1 MRRTTIVLLVVA
13 LLAPLAACG
22 NSSDSGAKS
31 ADEAGGGTPGVSDD
45 SIKVGG
51 VGSVTNP
58 IGVKAGDAF
67 KGAKAYFDIVND
79 DGGVDGR
86 KIDLV
91 AQQDDSAQASRDA
104 SLVRSLVQQ
113 EDVFAVVP
121 VATLAF
127 SGAKFLADEG
137 VPTFGWNINTEWE
150 GPKNLFGEKG
160 SYLCFDCGSPFLP
173 YLAHQAG
180 LSKAGIIAYT
190 AAQSAACA
198 DGQSK
203 SYERFG
209 QEAGVQLAFQDKS
222 LGFGFTP
229 GTLDADIQA
238 LRDKGVQF
246 LGTCIDGAGSGRLG
260 EAIQRANLDIVQ
272 YLPNGYDPDIVKQF
286 GSVLEGSY
294 VSSFTFPFE
303 AEDPPKGMQ
312 QYKKAMAD
320 TGTDVNELSLAGW
333 ISADQFVAGLRAVAD
348 SGKDLTRQSLIDAV
362 NAMHDYD
369 AGGIL
374 SGNDWRIAHDK
385 LGDEVC
391 QAYLKIEGGK
401 FVPTLG
407 QPGKP
412 FICFQPDHPNFDA
425 PTIRG

>member
-1 MRRTTIVLLVVA
+1 MRRTTLTVLVVML
-13 LLAPLAACG
+13 LLAAACG
-22 NSSDSGAKS
+22 NSNDKGSGS
-31 ADEAGGGTPGVSDD
+31 ANEAGGGTPGVSKDT
-45 SIKVGG
+45 IKVGG

-58 IGVKAGDAF
+58 IGVKAGDAL
-67 KGAKAYFDIVND
+67 KGAKVYFDLLNKE
-79 DGGVDGR
+79 GGVDGR

-91 AQQDDSAQASRDA
+91 AQEDDSAQASRNA
-104 SLVRSLVQQ
+104 SLVRNLVQQ
-113 EDVFAVVP
+113 QDVFAVVP

-127 SGAKFLADEG
+127 SGAKFLADQN

-160 SYLCFDCGSPFLP
+160 SFLCFDCGSTTLPF
-173 YLAHQAG
+173 LAHQAG

-198 DGQSK
+198 TGQSK
-203 SYERFG
+203 SYEKFG
-209 QEAGVQLAFQDKS
+209 QQAGVSLEFQDKS

-229 GTLDADIQA
+229 GALDADISA
-238 LRDKGVQF
+238 MRDKGVQF

-260 EAIQRANLDIVQ
+260 EAIQRAKLNIIQ

-294 VSSFTFPFE
+294 VNSFTFPFE
-303 AEDPPKGMQ
+303 AENPPEGMRK
-312 QYKKAMAD
+312 YKQAMTD
-320 TGTDVNELSLAGW
+320 SGTDMNELSLAGW
-333 ISADQFVAGLRAVAD
+333 ISADQFTTGLRAVAK
-348 SGKDLTRQSLIDAV
+348 SGKDLTRQNLIDAI
-362 NAMHDYD
+362 NAISDYD

-374 SGNDWRIAHDK
+374 PGTDWRIAHDQ
-385 LGDEVC
+385 LNDEDC
-391 QAYLKIEGGK
+391 LAFLKIEGGK
-401 FVPTLG
+401 FVPVIG

-412 FICFQPDHPNFDA
+412 FACLNSKHPDFDA

>member
-1 MRRTTIVLLVVA
+1 MRRTTLAVLVVA
-13 LLAPLAACG
+13 LLVAGACG
-22 NSSDSGAKS
+22 NSEDDGAGS
-31 ADEAGGGTPGVSDD
+31 AEEAGGGTPGVSDD
-45 SIKVGG
+45 TIRVGG

-58 IGVKAGDAF
+58 IGVKAGDAL
-67 KGAKAYFDIVND
+67 KGADAYFDLVNE

-86 KIDLV
+86 EIELV
-91 AQQDDSAQASRDA
+91 AQEDDSAQASRNA

-113 EDVFAVVP
+113 QGVFAVVP

-127 SGAKFLADEG
+127 SGARFLADEG

-150 GPKNLFGEKG
+150 GPENLFGEKG

-173 YLAHQAG
+173 FLARQAG
-180 LSKAGIIAYT
+180 LSNAGIIAYT

-198 DGQSK
+198 AGQQK

-209 QEAGVQLAFQDKS
+209 QQAGVQLAFQDTS

-229 GTLDADIQA
+229 GTLDGDIQA
-238 LRDKGVQF
+238 MRDKNVQF

-272 YLPNGYDPDIVKQF
+272 YLPNGYDPDIVADF
-286 GSVLEGSY
+286 GDVLEGSY
-294 VSSFTFPFE
+294 VNAFTFPFE
-303 AEDPPKGMQ
+303 AEDPPEGMR
-312 QYKKAMAD
+312 QYKQAMED

-348 SGKDLTRQSLIDAV
+348 SGDELTRRTLIDAV
-362 NAMHDYD
+362 NAMEDYD
-369 AGGIL
+369 ADGIL
-374 SGNDWRIAHDK
+374 SGTDWRIAHDQ
-385 LGDEVC
+385 LDQEVC
-391 QAYLKIEGGK
+391 AAYLKIEGGK
-401 FVPTLG
+401 FVPTIG
-407 QPGKP
+407 EPGKP
-412 FICFQPDHPNFDA
+412 FVCFDKDDPNFDA

>member
-1 MRRTTIVLLVVA
+1 MRRTTLAVLVVA
-13 LLAPLAACG
+13 LLVAGACG
-22 NSSDSGAKS
+22 NSEDDGAGS

-45 SIKVGG
+45 TIRVGG

-58 IGVKAGDAF
+58 IGVKAGDAL
-67 KGAKAYFDIVND
+67 KGADAYFDLVNE

-86 KIDLV
+86 EIDLV
-91 AQQDDSAQASRDA
+91 AQEDDSAQASRNA
-104 SLVRSLVQQ
+104 SLVRSLDQQ
-113 EDVFAVVP
+113 QDVFAVVP

-127 SGAKFLADEG
+127 SGARFLADEG

-150 GPKNLFGEKG
+150 GPENLFGEKG

-173 YLAHQAG
+173 FLARQAG
-180 LSKAGIIAYT
+180 LSNAGIIAYT

-198 DGQSK
+198 AGQQK

-209 QEAGVQLAFQDKS
+209 QEAGVQLVFQDTS

-229 GTLDADIQA
+229 GTLDGDIQA
-238 LRDKGVQF
+238 MRDKNVQF

-272 YLPNGYDPDIVKQF
+272 YLPNGYDPDIVEQF
-286 GSVLEGSY
+286 GEVLEGSY

-303 AEDPPKGMQ
+303 AEDPPEGMR
-312 QYKKAMAD
+312 QYKQAMED

-348 SGKDLTRQSLIDAV
+348 SGDELTRRTLIDAV
-362 NAMHDYD
+362 NAMEDYD

-374 SGNDWRIAHDK
+374 SGTDWRIAHDQ
-385 LGDEVC
+385 LDQEVC
-391 QAYLKIEGGK
+391 AAYLKIEGGT
-401 FVPTLG
+401 FVPTIG
-407 QPGKP
+407 EPGKP
-412 FICFQPDHPNFDA
+412 FVCFDKDDPNFDA

>member
-1 MRRTTIVLLVVA
+1 MRRATIALLVIGLIA
-13 LLAPLAACG
+13 FAACG
-22 NSSDSGAKS
+22 NSENEGSAN

-45 SIKVGG
+45 TIKVGG
-51 VGSVTNP
+51 VGSITNP

-67 KGAKAYFDIVND
+67 KGAKAYLDMVND

-86 KIDLV
+86 KIELV
-91 AQQDDSAQASRDA
+91 AQEDDSAQASRNA

-113 EDVFAVVP
+113 EGVFAVLP

-137 VPTFGWNINTEWE
+137 VPTFGWNINTQWE

-173 YLAHQAG
+173 YLARQAG
-180 LSKAGIIAYT
+180 ASKAGIIAYT
-190 AAQSAACA
+190 AQQSAACA
-198 DGQSK
+198 EGQKK
-203 SYERFG
+203 SYEQFG
-209 QEAGVQLAFQDKS
+209 QTAGVQLAFEDSS

-229 GTLDADIQA
+229 GTLDGDIQA
-238 LRDKGVQF
+238 MRDKGVQF

-260 EAIQRANLDIVQ
+260 EAIQRANLDITQ
-272 YLPNGYDPDIVKQF
+272 YLPNGYDPDIVEQF
-286 GSVLEGSY
+286 GDVLEGSF
-294 VSSFTFPFE
+294 VNSFTFPFE
-303 AEDPPKGMQ
+303 AEDPPEGMQ
-312 QYKKAMAD
+312 QYKQAMED
-320 TGTDVNELSLAGW
+320 SGTAVNELSLAGW
-333 ISADQFVAGLRAVAD
+333 ISADMFVTGLRAVAD
-348 SGKDLTRQSLIDAV
+348 SGDDLTRQNLVDAV
-362 NAMHDYD
+362 NAMDDFD

-374 SGNDWRIAHDK
+374 PGTDWSIAHDK
-385 LGDEVC
+385 LEQTPC
-391 QAYLKIEGGK
+391 LAFLKIEGGA

-412 FICFQPDHPNFDA
+412 FVCFDRDNPDFDA

>member
-1 MRRTTIVLLVVA
+1 MRRTTLAVLVVA
-13 LLAPLAACG
+13 LLVAGGCG
-22 NSSDSGAKS
+22 NSEDDGAGS
-31 ADEAGGGTPGVSDD
+31 AEEAGGGTPGVSDD
-45 SIKVGG
+45 TIRVGG

-58 IGVKAGDAF
+58 IGVKAGDAM
-67 KGAKAYFDIVND
+67 KGADAYFDLVNE

-86 KIDLV
+86 EIELV
-91 AQQDDSAQASRDA
+91 AQEDDSAQASRNA

-113 EDVFAVVP
+113 QDVFAVVP

-127 SGAKFLADEG
+127 SGARFLADEG

-150 GPKNLFGEKG
+150 GPENLFGEKG

-173 YLAHQAG
+173 FLARQAG

-198 DGQSK
+198 AGQQK

-209 QEAGVQLAFQDKS
+209 QQAGVELVFQDTS

-229 GTLDADIQA
+229 GTLDGDIQA
-238 LRDKGVQF
+238 MRDRGVQF

-272 YLPNGYDPDIVKQF
+272 YLPNGYDPDVVADF
-286 GSVLEGSY
+286 GDVLEGSY
-294 VSSFTFPFE
+294 VNAFTFPFE
-303 AEDPPKGMQ
+303 AEDPPEGMQ
-312 QYKKAMAD
+312 QYKQAMED

-333 ISADQFVAGLRAVAD
+333 ISADLFVTGLRAVAD
-348 SGKDLTRQSLIDAV
+348 SGDELTRQSLVDAI
-362 NAMHDYD
+362 NAMEDYD

-374 SGNDWRIAHDK
+374 PGTDWTIAHDQ
-385 LGDEVC
+385 LEDEPC
-391 QAYLKIEGGK
+391 LAFLKIEGGE
-401 FVPTLG
+401 FVPTIG
-407 QPGKP
+407 EPGKP
-412 FICFQPDHPNFDA
+412 FVCLNSENPDFDA
-425 PTIRG
+425 PIIRG

>member
-1 MRRTTIVLLVVA
+1 MRRTTIVVLVVV
-13 LLAPLAACG
+13 LLAAAACG
-22 NSSDSGAKS
+22 NSEDEGAGS
-31 ADEAGGGTPGVSDD
+31 AEEAGGGTPGVSDD
-45 SIKVGG
+45 TIRVGG

-67 KGAKAYFDIVND
+67 KGAEAYIDMVNE

-86 KIDLV
+86 EIDLV
-91 AQQDDSAQASRDA
+91 AQEDDSAQASRNA

-113 EDVFAVVP
+113 QDVFAVLP
-121 VATLAF
+121 VATLSF
-127 SGAKFLADEG
+127 SGARFLADEG

-150 GPKNLFGEKG
+150 GPENLFGEKG

-173 YLAHQAG
+173 FLAHQAG

-198 DGQSK
+198 EGQKK

-209 QEAGVQLAFQDKS
+209 AAAGVELAFEDSS

-229 GTLDADIQA
+229 GTLDGDIQA
-238 LRDKGVQF
+238 MRDRGVQF

-260 EAIQRANLDIVQ
+260 ESIQRADLDIVQ
-272 YLPNGYDPDIVKQF
+272 YLPNGYDPDIVEQF
-286 GSVLEGSY
+286 GDVLEGSY
-294 VSSFTFPFE
+294 VNSFTFPFE
-303 AEDPPKGMQ
+303 AEDPPEGMQ
-312 QYKKAMAD
+312 QYKQAMED
-320 TGTDVNELSLAGW
+320 TETDVNELSLAGW
-333 ISADQFVAGLRAVAD
+333 ISADLFVTGLRAVAD
-348 SGKDLTRQSLIDAV
+348 SGDDLTRQSLVDAV
-362 NAMHDYD
+362 NAMDDYD

-374 SGNDWRIAHDK
+374 PGTDWHIAHDQ
-385 LGDEVC
+385 LGNEVC
-391 QAYLKIEGGK
+391 LAFLKIEGGE
-401 FVPTLG
+401 FVPTIG

-412 FICFQPDHPNFDA
+412 FVCLNSENPDFDA

>member
-1 MRRTTIVLLVVA
+1 MRRTTLAVLVVA
-13 LLAPLAACG
+13 LLVAGACG
-22 NSSDSGAKS
+22 NSEDDGAGS

-45 SIKVGG
+45 TIRVGG

-58 IGVKAGDAF
+58 IGVKAGDAL
-67 KGAKAYFDIVND
+67 KGADAYFDLVNE

-86 KIDLV
+86 EIDLV
-91 AQQDDSAQASRDA
+91 AQEDDSAQASRNA

-113 EDVFAVVP
+113 QDVFAVVP

-127 SGAKFLADEG
+127 SGARFLADEG

-150 GPKNLFGEKG
+150 GPENLFGEKG

-173 YLAHQAG
+173 FLARQAG
-180 LSKAGIIAYT
+180 LSNAGIIAYT

-198 DGQSK
+198 AGQQK

-209 QEAGVQLAFQDKS
+209 QEAGVELVFQDTS

-229 GTLDADIQA
+229 GTLDGDIQA
-238 LRDKGVQF
+238 MRDKNVQF

-272 YLPNGYDPDIVKQF
+272 YLPNGYDPDIVEQF
-286 GSVLEGSY
+286 GEVLEGSY

-303 AEDPPKGMQ
+303 AEDPPEGMR
-312 QYKKAMAD
+312 QYKQAMED

-348 SGKDLTRQSLIDAV
+348 SGDELTRRTLIDAV
-362 NAMHDYD
+362 NAMEDYD

-374 SGNDWRIAHDK
+374 SGTDWRIAHDQ
-385 LGDEVC
+385 LDQEVC
-391 QAYLKIEGGK
+391 AAYLKIEGGT
-401 FVPTLG
+401 FVPTIG
-407 QPGKP
+407 EPGKP
-412 FICFQPDHPNFDA
+412 FVCFDKDDPNFDA

>member
-1 MRRTTIVLLVVA
+1 MRRTTIAVLVVG
-13 LLAPLAACG
+13 LLFPTACG
-22 NSSDSGAKS
+22 NSEDDGAGS
-31 ADEAGGGTPGVSDD
+31 AQEAGGGTPGVSDD
-45 SIKVGG
+45 TITVGG

-58 IGVKAGDAF
+58 IGTKAGSAF
-67 KGAKAYFDIVND
+67 EGAEAYFDRINE

-86 KIDLV
+86 EIELV
-91 AQQDDSAQASRDA
+91 AQEDDNAQASRNA

-113 EDVFAVVP
+113 EGVFAVVP

-127 SGAKFLADEG
+127 SGARFLADEG

-160 SYLCFDCGSPFLP
+160 SYLCFDCGSPFIP
-173 YLAHQAG
+173 FLAGQAG
-180 LSKAGIIAYT
+180 RSKAGIIAYT

-198 DGQSK
+198 AGQK
-203 SYERFG
+203 ESYERFG
-209 QEAGVQLAFQDKS
+209 QQAGAELVFEDTS

-229 GTLDADIQA
+229 GTLDGDIQA
-238 LRDKGVQF
+238 MRDRGVQF

-260 EAIQRANLDIVQ
+260 EALQRANLDVIQ
-272 YLPNGYDPDIVKQF
+272 YLPNGYDQDIVDEF
-286 GSVLEGSY
+286 GDVLEGSY
-294 VSSFTFPFE
+294 VGSFTFPFE
-303 AEDPPKGMQ
+303 AEDPPEGMQ
-312 QYKKAMAD
+312 QYRQDMEAS
-320 TGTDVNELSLAGW
+320 GTDINELSLAGW
-333 ISADQFVAGLRAVAD
+333 ISADQFVTGLRAVAD
-348 SGKDLTRQSLIDAV
+348 SGEDLTRQSLVDAV
-362 NAMHDYD
+362 NALEDYD

-374 SGNDWRIAHDK
+374 PGTNWQFAHDQ
-385 LGDEVC
+385 LEDEVC

-412 FICFQPDHPNFDA
+412 FVCFDPENPDFDA

>member
-1 MRRTTIVLLVVA
+1 MRRTTIAMLVVIG
-13 LLAPLAACG
+13 LLFAAACG
-22 NSSDSGAKS
+22 NSKDEGSSS
-31 ADEAGGGTPGVSDD
+31 AEEAGGGTPGVSDD
-45 SIKVGG
+45 TIKVGG

-67 KGAKAYFDIVND
+67 KGAKAYLDLVNE

-91 AQQDDSAQASRDA
+91 AQEDDNAQASRNA

-113 EDVFAVVP
+113 ESVFAVLP

-137 VPTFGWNINTEWE
+137 VPTFGWNINKEWE
-150 GPKNLFGEKG
+150 GPENLFGEKG
-160 SYLCFDCGSPFLP
+160 SYLCFDCGSPTLP

-180 LSKAGIIAYT
+180 LSRAGIIAYT

-198 DGQSK
+198 AGQQK

-209 QEAGVQLAFQDKS
+209 EEAGVQLVFQDTS

-229 GTLDADIQA
+229 GALDADIQA
-238 LRDKGVQF
+238 MRDKGVQF

-260 EAIQRANLDIVQ
+260 EAIQRAGLDIVQ
-272 YLPNGYDPDIVKQF
+272 YLPNGYDPDIVEQF
-286 GSVLEGSY
+286 GGVLEGSY
-294 VSSFTFPFE
+294 VNAFTFPFE
-303 AEDPPKGMQ
+303 AEDPPEGMR
-312 QYKKAMAD
+312 QYKQAMED

-333 ISADQFVAGLRAVAD
+333 ISADQFVAGLRAVEK
-348 SGKDLTRQSLIDAV
+348 SGDDLTRQSLIDAM
-362 NAMHDYD
+362 NAMDDYD

-374 SGNDWRIAHDK
+374 PGTDWRIAHKQLD
-385 LGDEVC
+385 DESC
-391 QAYLKIEGGK
+391 LAFLKIEGSA
-401 FVPTLG
+401 FVPSLG

-412 FICFQPDHPNFDA
+412 FVCFDPEHPNFDA

>member
-1 MRRTTIVLLVVA
+1 MRRTTLAVLVVA
-13 LLAPLAACG
+13 LLVAGACG
-22 NSSDSGAKS
+22 NSEDDGAGS

-45 SIKVGG
+45 TIRVGG

-58 IGVKAGDAF
+58 IGVKAGDAL
-67 KGAKAYFDIVND
+67 KGADAYFDLVNE

-86 KIDLV
+86 EIDLV
-91 AQQDDSAQASRDA
+91 AQEDDSAASRNA

-113 EDVFAVVP
+113 QDVFAVVP

-127 SGAKFLADEG
+127 SGARFLADEG

-150 GPKNLFGEKG
+150 GPENLFGEKG

-173 YLAHQAG
+173 FLARQAG
-180 LSKAGIIAYT
+180 LSNAGIIAYT

-198 DGQSK
+198 AGQQK

-209 QEAGVQLAFQDKS
+209 QEAGVQLVFQDTS

-229 GTLDADIQA
+229 GTLDGDIQA
-238 LRDKGVQF
+238 MRDKNVQF

-272 YLPNGYDPDIVKQF
+272 YLPNGYDPDIVEQF
-286 GSVLEGSY
+286 GEVLEGSY

-303 AEDPPKGMQ
+303 AEDPPEGMR
-312 QYKKAMAD
+312 QYKQAMED

-348 SGKDLTRQSLIDAV
+348 SGDELTRRTLIDAV
-362 NAMHDYD
+362 NAMEDYD

-374 SGNDWRIAHDK
+374 SGTDWRIAHDQ
-385 LGDEVC
+385 LDQEVC
-391 QAYLKIEGGK
+391 AAYLKIEGGT
-401 FVPTLG
+401 FVPTIG
-407 QPGKP
+407 EPGKP
-412 FICFQPDHPNFDA
+412 FVCFDKDDPNFDA